1 MILSKFFKLIAAL
14 FAYLNIGGMNML
26 TRSVLAK
33 CWQQATI
40 KNNIIFNWVFG
51 ENRALFKGLVERLFQ
66 RQVGNFAA
74 LTSERSFKN
83 HQVFYRPRFD
93 TYGEDDL
100 DNIINVELQS
110 QLPLTKVRGL

>member
-1 MILSKFFKLIAAL
+1 M
-14 FAYLNIGGMNML
+14 FAYLNIGGVNML

-33 CWQQATI
+33 RWQQATI

-51 ENRALFKGLVERLFQ
+51 ENRVLFKGLVERLFQ

-83 HQVFYRPRFD
+83 H
-93 TYGEDDL
+93 
-100 DNIINVELQS
+100 
-110 QLPLTKVRGL
+110 